1 MTKKIINLFFDKEE
15 MELVESYKNLGILA
29 VISFV
34 VSVLAII
41 A

>member
-1 MTKKIINLFFDKEE
+1 MKKLLNYFFEE
-15 MELVESYKNLGILA
+15 DETELIDSYKNLGILA